1 MREEGLLKKLVAAH
15 GVSGFEKNV
24 RKIIE
29 EEAAPY
35 ADEMTVDAI
44 GNLIVL
50 KKGTDGEN
58 KKKLM
63 FAAHMDEIG
72 FMVKKIEADGRLK
85 VCNMG
90 WNWAGSAYNE
100 RVEFQNGV
108 NGVVGCE
115 GWIEDAK
122 NDVGKLFID
131 IGATSAEDAA
141 KYVKLGDVC
150 GYFGPWID
158 LQNDRVSSRS
168 LDDRIGCYQLLEAL
182 KENDGTYDMLG
193 FGKRSFG
200 WAGNP

>member
-122 NDVGKLFID
+122 TMWASSSSISEPPLRRMR
-131 IGATSAEDAA
+131 
-141 KYVKLGDVC
+141 
-150 GYFGPWID
+150 
-158 LQNDRVSSRS
+158 QN
-168 LDDRIGCYQLLEAL
+168 
-182 KENDGTYDMLG
+182 M
-193 FGKRSFG
+193 
-200 WAGNP
+200 

>member
-85 VCNMG
+85 AT
-90 WNWAGSAYNE
+90 WAGTGQVPLIMRES
-100 RVEFQNGV
+100 
-108 NGVVGCE
+108 
-115 GWIEDAK
+115 
-122 NDVGKLFID
+122 
-131 IGATSAEDAA
+131 
-141 KYVKLGDVC
+141 
-150 GYFGPWID
+150 
-158 LQNDRVSSRS
+158 SSRTAS
-168 LDDRIGCYQLLEAL
+168 TAWLAAR
-182 KENDGTYDMLG
+182 
-193 FGKRSFG
+193 
-200 WAGNP
+200 AG

>member
-35 ADEMTVDAI
+35 ADEMTVDAL

-141 KYVKLGDVC
+141 KHVKLGDVC

-158 LQNDRVSSRS
+158 LQNDRAQV
-168 LDDRIGCYQLLEAL
+168 IICH
-182 KENDGTYDMLG
+182 
-193 FGKRSFG
+193 
-200 WAGNP
+200 

>member
-72 FMVKKIEADGRLK
+72 FMVKKIEAAWLAAR
-85 VCNMG
+85 
-90 WNWAGSAYNE
+90 AGS
-100 RVEFQNGV
+100 RMQKTM
-108 NGVVGCE
+108 
-115 GWIEDAK
+115 W
-122 NDVGKLFID
+122 
-131 IGATSAEDAA
+131 
-141 KYVKLGDVC
+141 
-150 GYFGPWID
+150 
-158 LQNDRVSSRS
+158 VSSSSISEPPLR
-168 LDDRIGCYQLLEAL
+168 RMRQ
-182 KENDGTYDMLG
+182 NM
-193 FGKRSFG
+193 
-200 WAGNP
+200 